1 MHLSYFDG
9 LTGIAN
15 RRYFEDIAGRE
26 WRRAAREESPI
37 SLMMVDIDFFK
48 NYNDMYGHL
57 AGDECLQKV
66 AKTLKEHLKR
76 PGDMVARYGGEEFVI
91 LLPDTDAKNATT
103 LAEGLRRRIEKLG
116 IEHAESFVSDVVT
129 ISLGV
134 ACVLPNENISLSV
147 LISNADRALYRAK
160 KAGRNRVGTVDLMTP
175 ATQSK

>member
-26 WRRAAREESPI
+26 WRRAAREESPF
-37 SLMMVDIDFFK
+37 SLLMVDIDFFK

-57 AGDECLQKV
+57 AGDDCLRTV
-66 AKTLKEHLKR
+66 AVTLKEHLKR
-76 PGDMVARYGGEEFVI
+76 PGDMIARFGGEEFVI
-91 LLPDTDAKNATT
+91 LLPDTDAKNAST
-103 LAEGLRRRIEKLG
+103 LAEVLRSRVEGLG
-116 IEHAESFVSDVVT
+116 IEHLESYVSDVVT

-134 ACVLPNENISLSV
+134 ACVLPDENISMSV

-160 KAGRNRVGTVDLMTP
+160 KAGRNRVGTVDLIN
-175 ATQSK
+175 S